1 VVELAENVVAVDDR
15 VARWWAGFDDMFSL
29 VAGRFAQADSR
40 RRARMY
46 LLGLLSGAERK
57 NSWTLAEQAGDLT
70 PDGMQRLLGYYRWD
84 VDLMRDDLR
93 AYVLDNLGDPSGVVA
108 GGVGTHVIPHAVT
121 AVDR

>member
-1 VVELAENVVAVDDR
+1 MCDRRGVSWRWVRSGRGELGGVVELAEDVVAVDDR
-15 VARWWAGFDDMFSL
+15 VARWRARFDDMFSL

-70 PDGMQRLLGYYRWD
+70 PNGMQRLRTGLLPLGR
-84 VDLMRDDLR
+84 RR
-93 AYVLDNLGDPSGVVA
+93 GA
-108 GGVGTHVIPHAVT
+108 
-121 AVDR
+121 R